1 MFDVDSSRK
10 LLGTLAVAL
19 LAAGCGGSGGT
30 SPPPPAFDGDLS
42 QVLTIT
48 IRNDQLDAAR
58 VDLFIAGTRQR
69 LGDVRGNMEETFHVP
84 MDRPE
89 RVRMEFDLSLG
100 ASCVTRDVLLRPSE
114 EIDVRIPVNLNMM
127 QAICRR

>member
-1 MFDVDSSRK
+1 
-10 LLGTLAVAL
+10 
-19 LAAGCGGSGGT
+19 
-30 SPPPPAFDGDLS
+30 
-42 QVLTIT
+42 
-48 IRNDQLDAAR
+48 
-58 VDLFIAGTRQR
+58 
-69 LGDVRGNMEETFHVP
+69 MEETFHVP

-100 ASCVTRDVLLRPSE
+100 ASCVTRDVLLRPGE